1 MSNGLTPQQVH
12 EIRMSMETDTT
23 IAKRCGRSQSAISR
37 FRTGRSGAPLTSEEW
52 EACLAR
58 HAARSER
65 VTFRCGSGDLIGVGD
80 PYHPW
85 GAPLFGVSRMGLRDA
100 AMECPHGR
108 LPGDLT
114 APCGCWVED
123 ATVVALPLRGVAFT
137 SGESLTRAA

>member
-1 MSNGLTPQQVH
+1 
-12 EIRMSMETDTT
+12 MSMEPHATL
-23 IAKRCGRSQSAISR
+23 AKRFKRDIAVISR
-37 FRTGRSGAPLTSEEW
+37 YRTGGYGGALSSEERK
-52 EACLAR
+52 AHSSR
-58 HAARSER
+58 RAARSEL
-65 VTFRCGSGDLIGVGD
+65 VTFRLGRSDLLGVGD